1 MSKKVEEFNAE
12 LPLWLVAC
20 LGKKVVTRIETFDG
34 VRTYPVGSEG
44 VLMAIRGADMPSV
57 SVDVCLD
64 PDDPTNWERLMHYDV
79 QPATAE
85 VTFSLELERGVIAF
99 KVP

>member
-1 MSKKVEEFNAE
+1 MSKRVQESRSEV
-12 LPLWLVAC
+12 PLWLVAC

-34 VRTYPVGSEG
+34 VRTYPAGSEG
-44 VLMAIRGADMPSV
+44 ILMAIRGADMPSL

-79 QPATAE
+79 KPAAAE
-85 VTFSLELERGVIAF
+85 VSFDLDLERGVIVF
-99 KVP
+99 